1 MSDDHLKYVAPA
13 IICLMVIILPPPI
26 ILLSEPLLVRV
37 SALNFRRNAVTYTLH
52 RLRMKLQPFLDSFQG
67 CFKDNCRCFAGLF
80 FLYRILLVLVP
91 IYSSDGKFWNIMTKE
106 VLILCILLVHY
117 LCGPFQEKF
126 HNHIKSFLLI
136 DLILINTLQ
145 LAPNNITT
153 TLVAVFQVV
162 LMSLPLV
169 YLLCYIGHY
178 VCCMRHCFSNK
189 FITAMSPSS
198 NNKNNIYDD
207 DELPPRLLPG
217 FAETYK
223 TFTND

>member
-1 MSDDHLKYVAPA
+1 
-13 IICLMVIILPPPI
+13 
-26 ILLSEPLLVRV
+26 
-37 SALNFRRNAVTYTLH
+37 
-52 RLRMKLQPFLDSFQG
+52 MKLKPFLDSFQG

-80 FLYRILLVLVP
+80 FLYRILLVLIP
-91 IYSSDGKFWNIMTKE
+91 IYSSDGKFWNIIIKE
-106 VLILCILLVHY
+106 ALILCILFLHY
-117 LCGPFQEKF
+117 LCAPFQKKF

-145 LAPNNITT
+145 FTPFNSDNGTT

-169 YLLCYIGHY
+169 YLLCYMGRY

-189 FITAMSPSS
+189 FNTATSPSS
-198 NNKNNIYDD
+198 NNNNNIYNDG
-207 DELPPRLLPG
+207 ELPPRLLPG

-223 TFTND
+223 TFMNN